1 MKKVII
7 FTYHFDMDPNFRQ
20 HRKNSHKIGNV
31 NPFIKCIHI
40 YSYSSEFPQHG
51 IVAESLFIASE
62 KFSIPNERDSVRH
75 ERLEA

>member
-1 MKKVII
+1 
-7 FTYHFDMDPNFRQ
+7 MDPNFRQ

>member
-1 MKKVII
+1 MKKVIL

-62 KFSIPNERDSVRH
+62 KFSIPNERDSVSY
-75 ERLEA
+75 ERPEA